1 MKPRKNTARRLMVI
15 LMGAIL
21 FIVSVIQLI
30 QGTGQF
36 WMNLILAF
44 LGLFEI
50 GLAVALMIIQNKVS
64 PKV

>member
-21 FIVSVIQLI
+21 FIASVIQLI

-36 WMNLILAF
+36 WMLLIFAF

-64 PKV
+64 PKA

>member
-21 FIVSVIQLI
+21 FIVSVIQI
-30 QGTGQF
+30 VQGTGQF
-36 WMNLILAF
+36 WMNIVFAF

-50 GLAVALMIIQNKVS
+50 GLAVALMIIQKKTAANQ
-64 PKV
+64 

>member
-36 WMNLILAF
+36 WMNIIFAF

-64 PKV
+64 SKA